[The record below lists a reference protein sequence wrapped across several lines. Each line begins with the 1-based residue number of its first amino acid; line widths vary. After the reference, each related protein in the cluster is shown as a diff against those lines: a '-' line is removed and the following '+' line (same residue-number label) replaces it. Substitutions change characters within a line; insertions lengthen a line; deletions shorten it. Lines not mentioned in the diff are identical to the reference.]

1 MLEAESILRHAAR
14 VNGVEEKLPPVLFD
28 EQVLEESK
36 GQSVLMLRHH
46 PRLMIKY
53 LFIVYIWWVLT
64 LSLIHI

>member
-53 LFIVYIWWVLT
+53 LFICLLYT
-64 LSLIHI
+64 SPSPRD